1 MGNLRVISSRTPPN
15 DLQSRLDRRRLP
27 APNREPWQIQKD
39 ALKEKFS
46 NEGWAPRKRLS
57 PDALEGIRALHA
69 QFPEKYTTPV
79 LADQFE
85 VSVESIRRILKSKWR
100 PNDEETASRR
110 ARWDKRGERIWSK
123 MVALGVKPPKK
134 WREDFDTTANARYS
148 PVQSPRQSSNISVRK
163 GHRYTASLNRFNDG
177 TTVAPESSQ
186 HDNSPPDQATIN
198 RIHRRSI
205 SIVSSGG
212 DPKSSEIKSKGTSAS
227 GRPGRGHGR
236 AASLQILPG
245 RSTASITGAC
255 SDMQPFGSRVF
266 VQNQSHA
273 PAKGSTATSP
283 ATFRSSTSPS
293 FDIKGD
299 IHKPSVSVAEPA
311 HSTVSS
317 TPHTRTP
324 YGGLIGSPSIAQIP
338 PFPAKAVNQVGDG
351 FAGEPFRSTGPS
363 QNLML
368 DQPNQILTARS
379 YLTKV
384 FSSSSTEGTPRTS
397 TDINSASND
406 SSDTLAS
413 AYVDTN
419 VNRTSC
425 PSASEQQQSCAMPL
439 RSGRVPEILM
449 MGYGNVVGSFNLDAS
464 LVKSSSFD
472 GVKRKAVIGSV
483 GGGGVVRAGSTKSQ
497 SGLLGSLGWNSLGE
511 SLGGLLGG
519 DEMSSIKET
528 TKANEAKWLPV
539 LSTPQ
544 SLLFT
549 DLRLEP
555 GQSQSYSFS
564 YRLPPGI
571 PPSHNGK
578 ALRFSYNIV
587 IGVQG
592 ATQLSQ
598 RHNVRTVSFPFRVL
612 PGVDGH
618 GNTTK
623 HDLMS
628 PRVILHKEPMI
639 IPLSDVGCR
648 AYSPPRPT
656 SHFESPPAQQ
666 GFLSYIGQLLEMPHQ
681 DPSVGL
687 LSPSVTEVKSPNSAM
702 DEPPTV
708 ESAITLAIQQSNSP
722 AKISSNRFEIT
733 KGGSRVAVIML
744 ARPAYRLGEVIP
756 MMINFH
762 RSDIRCYSLHVTLES
777 SERVDSTIAL
787 RSQTSISR
795 VSRKVY
801 ATQYFC
807 SISTDRMSINMAIPT
822 TATPEFITSGISLDW
837 CLRCEFVTDS
847 QDDDG
852 QGTNATVHDLLE
864 EVAEDERGSV
874 LAAIQATACETFDV
888 QLPLRIYGDKRGYNG
903 RCGKREAPI

>member
-1 MGNLRVISSRTPPN
+1 MSNLRV
-15 DLQSRLDRRRLP
+15 
-27 APNREPWQIQKD
+27 
-39 ALKEKFS
+39 
-46 NEGWAPRKRLS
+46 
-57 PDALEGIRALHA
+57 
-69 QFPEKYTTPV
+69 
-79 LADQFE
+79 
-85 VSVESIRRILKSKWR
+85 SVEWREAAVFAGESLECVITFRNVTRISDLKSTAGQI
-100 PNDEETASRR
+100 PNHKITT
-110 ARWDKRGERIWSK
+110 
-123 MVALGVKPPKK
+123 
-134 WREDFDTTANARYS
+134 RELWKDFDTTAHAPYG
-148 PVQSPRQSSNISVRK
+148 PVQSPRQSSNISVKK
-163 GHRYTASLNRFNDG
+163 GHRYAASLNRFSDV
-177 TTVAPESSQ
+177 TTVAPKSSQ
-186 HDNSPPDQATIN
+186 HDNSRLDQATIN
-198 RIHRRSI
+198 RRYRRSI
-205 SIVSSGG
+205 PIVSSGG
-212 DPKSSEIKSKGTSAS
+212 DPISSEIKTKGTSAS
-227 GRPGRGHGR
+227 GRPGGNHGR

-245 RSTASITGAC
+245 RSTASITGVC
-255 SDMQPFGSRVF
+255 SDMQPLESRVS
-266 VQNQSHA
+266 VQNQSQA
-273 PAKGSTATSP
+273 SAKGSTATSP
-283 ATFRSSTSPS
+283 VKFRSSTSPS
-293 FDIKGD
+293 FDIKAA
-299 IHKPSVSVAEPA
+299 IHEPPVSVAEPA

-317 TPHTRTP
+317 TSHTRTSS
-324 YGGLIGSPSIAQIP
+324 GWLIGSPSISQIP
-338 PFPAKAVNQVGDG
+338 PLPAKAVNQVRDG
-351 FAGEPFRSTGPS
+351 FAGEPCRSTGPS

-368 DQPNQILTARS
+368 DQPNQVLTARS

-384 FSSSSTEGTPRTS
+384 FSSSSIDGTPRTS
-397 TDINSASND
+397 TDINSTSND

-413 AYVDTN
+413 AYMDTN
-419 VNRTSC
+419 VNRISC
-425 PSASEQQQSCAMPL
+425 PSASEQQQSCPMPL
-439 RSGRVPEILM
+439 RSGRVPETLM
-449 MGYGNVVGSFNLDAS
+449 MGYGNVVGSFSLDAS

-472 GVKRKAVIGSV
+472 GVKRKAVIGSL
-483 GGGGVVRAGSTKSQ
+483 GGGGVVRAGSTKRQ

-578 ALRFSYNIV
+578 ALRFSYHIV
-587 IGVQG
+587 IGVQE

-598 RHNVRTVSFPFRVL
+598 GHNVRTVSFPFRVL
-612 PGVDGH
+612 PGVDGY

-628 PRVILHKEPMI
+628 PCVVLHKEPMI
-639 IPLSDVGCR
+639 IPLNDVGCR
-648 AYSPPRPT
+648 AYSPPRPI
-656 SHFESPPAQQ
+656 SHFESPHAQQ

-687 LSPSVTEVKSPNSAM
+687 LSPSVTEVKNPNSAV

-722 AKISSNRFEIT
+722 APVKISPNRFKIT
-733 KGGSRVAVIML
+733 KGGSRVAVVML

-756 MMINFH
+756 MMIDFH

-795 VSRKVY
+795 ISRKVH
-801 ATQYFC
+801 AAQHFC
-807 SISTDRMSINMAIPT
+807 SISTDRMSINLAIPT

-837 CLRCEFVTDS
+837 YLRCEFVTDS
-847 QDDDG
+847 QDDDEK
-852 QGTNATVHDLLE
+852 GTNATVHDLLE

-874 LAAIQATACETFDV
+874 VAAIQARPCESFDV
-888 QLPLRIYGDKRGYNG
+888 QLPIRIYGEKRGHNE
-903 RCGKREAPI
+903 RCWKREAPI